1 MCEARVEKG
10 DAPACVSACTTGA
23 LISGDRDE
31 LIKKA
36 HEIINSDSRY
46 VNHVYGEHEV
56 GGSQWLY
63 ISDVPF
69 EELGFKQVSETPVT
83 SYTKSYMSKVPG
95 FAAAWALFLAGLSF
109 YNHRVEKNKKQ
120 DDNKQDKEG

>member
-1 MCEARVEKG
+1 MTYAYYHNVIKGKSPKNAPTYIAEEKPAEE
-10 DAPACVSACTTGA
+10 DAA
-23 LISGDRDE
+23 
-31 LIKKA
+31 K
-36 HEIINSDSRY
+36 Y
-46 VNHVYGEHEV
+46 VCGVCGYVYEG
-56 GGSQWLY
+56 
-63 ISDVPF
+63 DVPF

-120 DDNKQDKEG
+120 DDDKQDKEG